1 MPYHDEEYPGQ
12 PLWQSVML
20 FCSKGMIEIIMVVL
34 FFWLLV
40 QVLFTKQLEVHL
52 QVLLLVGLITFCL
65 CLLAGCVLCWWQSG
79 ICCGED
85 EEHVASLDSP
95 TPDAA
100 SVAPPPTLGL
110 QYDELDGDTLDYPST
125 FASPAAFEG
134 QLTSWSFSSQ
144 SHSSSELKELPKTF
158 FSLRRF
164 SNPLYKPI
172 DSSHTSLPSF
182 PKLFSKALQRRCTVT
197 GGPSASPHDQP
208 LPLVSLGYGSS
219 ASCTPSTPHLHF
231 TMLFSPDRQSATISI
246 LSLTGSSLTLDD
258 VSVRASLQPLQPC
271 YVQASVQNGFPQVT
285 LLNVSSAEELQ
296 RCTLRLAVYAGL
308 THGATGDV
316 LGELQAKCWERDWDT
331 GREIHFNKEIKSSK
345 WVAKKSATYHDV
357 LMCKGLSCPP
367 QIFILLHFNPHTHR
381 IKVAVLRADNL
392 DNLAHTST
400 APDYQVVVK
409 LHHNGL
415 VISSTETKGASFA
428 VWNSYFLFDLP
439 PGDIHQLPLM
449 LEFLIVQSYARS
461 HCKVLGRVVIG
472 AEAAHAGRAHWRDTC
487 NQRGEP
493 SRWHTVQT
501 ETTEERNTHI
511 TTD

>member
-65 CLLAGCVLCWWQSG
+65 CLLAGCVLCWWRSG
-79 ICCGED
+79 ICCEED
-85 EEHVASLDSP
+85 EERVASLEERVTSPDSA

-100 SVAPPPTLGL
+100 SAAPPPTPGL
-110 QYDELDGDTLDYPST
+110 QYDELDGDTLDYQST
-125 FASPAAFEG
+125 FTSPAAFEG

-144 SHSSSELKELPKTF
+144 TRSTSERKELPKTF

-164 SNPLYKPI
+164 SNPPLYKPI
-172 DSSHTSLPSF
+172 DSSHTSFSSI
-182 PKLFSKALQRRCTVT
+182 PKLFSKVLQRRCTVA
-197 GGPSASPHDQP
+197 GGASTIPHEEP
-208 LPLVSLGYGSS
+208 IPLVSLGYGSS
-219 ASCTPSTPHLHF
+219 ASCAPSTPHLHF

-258 VSVRASLQPLQPC
+258 VSVWASLQPLHPC

-296 RCTLRLAVYAGL
+296 RCTLRLAVYAGV
-308 THGATGDV
+308 TDGATSNV

-331 GREIHFNKEIKSSK
+331 GREIHFTKEIKSSK
-345 WVAKKSATYHDV
+345 WVSKKSVTYHDV

-400 APDYQVVVK
+400 APARPVKMDSGVSHRQWHRQMVV
-409 LHHNGL
+409 
-415 VISSTETKGASFA
+415 
-428 VWNSYFLFDLP
+428 
-439 PGDIHQLPLM
+439 
-449 LEFLIVQSYARS
+449 
-461 HCKVLGRVVIG
+461 HC
-472 AEAAHAGRAHWRDTC
+472 
-487 NQRGEP
+487 
-493 SRWHTVQT
+493 
-501 ETTEERNTHI
+501 
-511 TTD
+511 